1 VPGRALAT
9 QSSRGRANQGKSFSL
24 LHSCQVSLPRRDVII
39 PSLIPFN
46 PALRSTLLP
55 PPAEVP
61 ETNCR
66 TNNERNKIDELTTS
80 AGSWRWSADCHSIVE
95 ETWWLI
101 EMVPLSEFRASNC
114 PVVCVHYYQIGEA
127 KLHIENFIIGT
138 IHRMLL

>member
-24 LHSCQVSLPRRDVII
+24 LYSCQVSLPRRDVII

-80 AGSWRWSADCHSIVE
+80 AGSRRWSADCHSAVE
-95 ETWWLI
+95 ETRWLI
-101 EMVPLSEFRASNC
+101 VMVPLSEFRASDC
-114 PVVCVHYYQIGEA
+114 HAACVRYYQIGEA
-127 KLHIENFIIGT
+127 KIRIEDFIIGT
-138 IHRMLL
+138 IHRIHL